1 MEGKARKRGGA
12 RFEELTIKL
21 DKKLFR
27 TINAICEGDP
37 KKINR
42 MIRRL
47 IAEGLQGKSLEEL
60 LKLAA
65 PTPRKKRSSSVAA

>member
-1 MEGKARKRGGA
+1 MEGKTRKRGGA
-12 RFEELTIKL
+12 RFEELNIKL
-21 DKKLFR
+21 DRKLFR

-47 IAEGLQGKSLEEL
+47 IAESLEGKSIETLIKMAE
-60 LKLAA
+60 
-65 PTPRKKRSSSVAA
+65 PTPRKRRSATA